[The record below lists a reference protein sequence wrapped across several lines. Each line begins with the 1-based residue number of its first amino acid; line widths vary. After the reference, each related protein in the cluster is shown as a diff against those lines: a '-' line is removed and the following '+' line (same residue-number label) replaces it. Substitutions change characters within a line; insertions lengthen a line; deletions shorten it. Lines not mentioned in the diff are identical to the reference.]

1 MKIHLKVVK
10 KKGEY
15 CANKRSHTDTQKRTN
30 PAGVVVLKRHLNII
44 SFFYQRGE
52 GVKGYWKET
61 KKSRG
66 VYRRKLTLTRKR
78 IKNRCCLCGN

>member
-30 PAGVVVLKRHLNII
+30 PAGVVVLKNLII
-44 SFFYQRGE
+44 VPALFIMEQQ
-52 GVKGYWKET
+52 V
-61 KKSRG
+61 
-66 VYRRKLTLTRKR
+66 
-78 IKNRCCLCGN
+78 